1 MAWFLGLLLTDLST
15 ESVNNIQNMNMKLHK
30 LFIFAMLGFI
40 ALCSVAPTTAYARQ
54 ERSQAAKDDFKY
66 SHPCPSNGNNHGPF
80 VKASLLITSRH
91 WHVVAMTHQAICN
104 GNRSQ
109 KGRQKINGSVRV
121 AKSEAQWI
129 IRILEKALIPVV
141 AQALH
146 HPTTSTTADQEAV
159 ALPIP

>member
-1 MAWFLGLLLTDLST
+1 MPDKKEA
-15 ESVNNIQNMNMKLHK
+15 KLQKMTSNTRTPAHQTA
-30 LFIFAMLGFI
+30 I
-40 ALCSVAPTTAYARQ
+40 TTAL
-54 ERSQAAKDDFKY
+54 
-66 SHPCPSNGNNHGPF
+66 

-121 AKSEAQWI
+121 AKSEAQWL

-159 ALPIP
+159 ALPIL